1 MVRRHARPGAL
12 EWTRTINSVAF
23 EIAPG
28 CDRAFSMNF
37 CAVSYIKHRSCSRSS
52 SHHIATYSRDLQ
64 SISTYF
70 V

>member
-52 SHHIATYSRDLQ
+52 SRDLQ
-64 SISTYF
+64 SIFRDLQSIATYF

>member
-1 MVRRHARPGAL
+1 M
-12 EWTRTINSVAF
+12 AF

-52 SHHIATYSRDLQ
+52 SRDLQ
-64 SISTYF
+64 SIFRDLQSIATYF